1 MNHDTDATVCSI
13 IPTIYF
19 CYFLLL
25 LYVIQRDTIHSLTKP
40 KYVIEV
46 QK

>member
-1 MNHDTDATVCSI
+1 MNHDTDATVFSI

-19 CYFLLL
+19 CYFFFDCESDDI
-25 LYVIQRDTIHSLTKP
+25 YSLTKH